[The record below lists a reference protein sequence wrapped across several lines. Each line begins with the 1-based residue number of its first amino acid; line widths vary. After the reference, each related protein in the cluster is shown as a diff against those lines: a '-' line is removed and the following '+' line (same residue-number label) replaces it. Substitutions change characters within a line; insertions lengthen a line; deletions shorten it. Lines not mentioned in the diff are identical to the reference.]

1 MSFTVTI
8 TVSKEFET
16 PASPDK
22 VFALLADVPESASH
36 FPDVEKLED
45 MGGNTFHWTMEK
57 IGIGDHTLQQT
68 IYACTYRSN
77 DATRT
82 VDWVP
87 VDGVGNARVEGG
99 WRLSPSSAGTK
110 VLLKTKGALLVDFP
124 GFLQFLLSPLIEM
137 AFAQKIDQYV
147 SNLRGSLGRA

>member
-8 TVSKEFET
+8 SVSKDFET
-16 PASPDK
+16 PASPDQ

-45 MGGNTFHWTMEK
+45 MGGGAFRWTMEK

-77 DATRT
+77 SETRS

-87 VDGVGNARVEGG
+87 VDGVGNARVDGG
-99 WRLSPSSAGTK
+99 WRMVPTAAGTK
-110 VLLKTKGALLVDFP
+110 VLLRTKGVLDVDMP

-137 AFAQKIDQYV
+137 AFTQKIDRYV
-147 SNLRGSLGRA
+147 SSIRQSLNQP

>member
-1 MSFTVTI
+1 
-8 TVSKEFET
+8 
-16 PASPDK
+16 
-22 VFALLADVPESASH
+22 
-36 FPDVEKLED
+36 
-45 MGGNTFHWTMEK
+45 MEK

-99 WRLSPSSAGTK
+99 WRLSPSPVGTK
-110 VLLKTKGALLVDFP
+110 VLLKTRGELKVDFP

-147 SNLRGSLGRA
+147 SNLRGSLGLA